1 MLWNAVK
8 NNKINTVKSLLE
20 TKTDSKE
27 SIRFSFDYACEKGF
41 VEIVEMLL
49 ADDRVDPTSG
59 CVLYEENDSIKFA
72 CHYGQT
78 QVVRLLLTDGR
89 ANPAAENNFSIRM
102 ASRYGF
108 ADIVRLLLADERVD
122 QTADNNFAIK
132 MAGRFGHVKAYNL
145 LNIREVFNHFRD
157 KKDLEAALYL
167 REYRDILKYAQKKE
181 LHLFLSHNYKNFV
194 IFRSLPFDIILL
206 IFEF

>member
-8 NNKINTVKSLLE
+8 NNKINTVKTLLE

-49 ADDRVDPTSG
+49 ADDRVDPTTG
-59 CVLYEENDSIKFA
+59 CVLYEENDSIKLA
-72 CHYGQT
+72 SHYGQT
-78 QVVRLLLTDGR
+78 QVVRLLLKDGR
-89 ANPAAENNFSIRM
+89 ANPAAENNFAIRM

-122 QTADNNFAIK
+122 QTADNNFAIR

-145 LNIREVFNHFRD
+145 LDIRQVFNNFREQN
-157 KKDLEAALYL
+157 DLESALYL
-167 REYRDILKYAQKKE
+167 REYRDILKYEQKKD
-181 LHLFLSHNYKNFV
+181 LHLFLSHSYKNLV
-194 IFRSLPFDIILL
+194 HFRGLPFELVLL